1 MAENRIPQLSLFVAN
16 SPGAMADIA
25 SILGEIGVNIR
36 AMSLA
41 DTKDFGVLRMVLD
54 DTDKAQRVLKDYGH
68 PVRRTEVIAVEIAD
82 RPGALGS
89 LLRVVAD
96 AGMNVEYMYA
106 FVQKNGDQAVLILRL
121 EDLDAAAAAFR
132 DAGVRVLSAAEVY
145 AL

>member
-1 MAENRIPQLSLFVAN
+1 MAENRIPQLSLFIAN

-25 SILGEIGVNIR
+25 SILGDIGVNIR

-54 DTDKAQRVLKDYGH
+54 DADRAQRVLKDYGY

-82 RPGALGS
+82 RPGSLGR

-106 FVQKNGDQAVLILRL
+106 FVQKNGAQAVLIMRL
-121 EDLDAAAAAFR
+121 DDPDAAVAGLQA
-132 DAGVRVLSAAEVY
+132 AGVRVLAAEELY
-145 AL
+145 AI